1 MLDKRRGIRNII
13 INSKEFEFCERNTFD
28 ILKEK
33 YGADFRGE
41 FTLIVR
47 QGIVL

>member
-1 MLDKRRGIRNII
+1 MLVK
-13 INSKEFEFCERNTFD
+13 KFAFCERNTFD
-28 ILKEK
+28 VLKEK

-47 QGIVL
+47 QGKVL